1 MKLKQTRLRILIY
14 TLLTLAV
21 LLLVAFILL
30 QNAEPE
36 WWPFPQE
43 EDVAETLIPSEGFVK
58 HTRSPYLTRLTV
70 AQMGATELPKP
81 YSMRWRTGIGVPDGD
96 PMWFKW
102 PQVRPGWYLNWT
114 TNLVAQTRF
123 FGLWRTVSM
132 NLPDQNLGID
142 FVPMV
147 RVPRGRLSPRANDLA
162 RLARQYSGRTWLI
175 GNEPDVRW
183 QDNTKAEEYAVAYHN
198 AYTAIKNADPTAQ
211 VAIGGISQVTPLRLT
226 YLERIWTTY
235 QTKYGAAMPVDIW
248 NMHAFVLRE
257 ELHNWGVGMPPGFT
271 TETQGVL
278 WEVTDH
284 NNLQLVEGQVRQMRQ
299 WMATHGQQQKP
310 LWITEYGILMPE
322 SYGFGPQ
329 VVRDFMLGSFD
340 LFDKLRDPALGYGA
354 DENRLVQRWVWFST
368 QYDPY
373 PAGNLFNLSGQPKPL
388 MRSFSSY
395 LAAHGD

>member
-1 MKLKQTRLRILIY
+1 MKFKQTRLRIFVY
-14 TLLTLAV
+14 SLLALGLA
-21 LLLVAFILL
+21 LGIAFILL
-30 QNAEPE
+30 QNFEPD

-43 EDVAETLIPSEGFVK
+43 EDVAETLIPSEGAVK
-58 HTRSPYLTRLTV
+58 HVRSPYLTHLTIADV
-70 AQMGATELPKP
+70 GTTELPKP
-81 YSMRWRTGIGVPDGD
+81 YSTRWRTGVGIPDKD

-102 PQVRPGWYLNWT
+102 PAVRPGWYLNWT
-114 TNLVAQTRF
+114 TSLVAQTRF
-123 FGLWRTVSM
+123 FGLWRTVRM
-132 NLPDQNLGID
+132 NLPDQGLGIE

-147 RVPRGRLSPRANDLA
+147 RVYKGRLSPSASDLA
-162 RLARQYSGRTWLI
+162 RLARQYPGRTWLI

-183 QDNTKAEEYAVAYHN
+183 QDNVKAEDYAVAYHN
-198 AYTAIKNADPTAQ
+198 AYTAIKGADATAQ
-211 VAIGGISQVTPLRLT
+211 VAIGGISQVTPIRLT

-235 QTKYGAAMPVDIW
+235 QTNYGAAMPVDVW

-271 TETQGVL
+271 TETKGVL
-278 WEVTDH
+278 WDVADH
-284 NNLQLVEGQVRQMRQ
+284 NKLPLVEGQIRQMRQ
-299 WMATHGQQQKP
+299 WMAAHGQQQKP

-388 MRSFSSY
+388 MRSFSNY
-395 LAAHGD
+395 LAAHSE